1 MAHPAD
7 VLKLEKKMWKL
18 DTPLLKDGAT
28 HDIHDPRGE
37 SRPVKW
43 PEIAT
48 FEDKDKVTN
57 THKGCFFVTDGDGV
71 VMRVH
76 HGSPSTKSSW
86 NPRCELQD
94 MTATWAGDKHG
105 THTLTVVG
113 KVNRLTKTTKTV
125 VLAQV
130 HGKKDDVTVF
140 RLEDTNLYVT
150 EGDKVKHL
158 VAKDF
163 ALGKRYTLKIEV
175 KDGKTKYWYNNRQ
188 VGPVTDNSDPKNFF
202 KAGNYLQSNLNKDSH
217 EYAPHEPTSE
227 YSEVVLY
234 SVEVSHESGG
244 HH

>member
-7 VLKLEKKMWKL
+7 VLNLDKNWKL
-18 DTPLLKDGAT
+18 ATPLWKPGIDKHDVKHLKG
-28 HDIHDPRGE
+28 G
-37 SRPVKW
+37 SREVKW
-43 PEIAT
+43 DELAT
-48 FEDKDKVTN
+48 FEDKGNDTS
-57 THKGCFFVTDGDGV
+57 CFFVTDDGKGV

-76 HGSPSTKSSW
+76 HGSPTTSGSW
-86 NPRCELQD
+86 NPRSELQD
-94 MTATWAGDKHG
+94 MTAKWAGDKPG

-113 KVNRLTKTTKTV
+113 QVNRLTKTTKTV

-175 KDGKTKYWYNNRQ
+175 KNGKTKYWYNNTQ
-188 VGPVTDNSDPKNFF
+188 VGPVTDNSDSENFF
-202 KAGNYLQSNLNKDSH
+202 KAGNYLQSNLHKTSH

-244 HH
+244 L